1 MLYLLYDQYPLA
13 YLNIFLGLMISG
25 YAKAASAFNI
35 EEYKQRAIKAAEFL
49 ETHAWNSN
57 TNVLLR
63 SCYVDENGD
72 IANM

>member
-1 MLYLLYDQYPLA
+1 MITA
-13 YLNIFLGLMISG
+13 Y
-25 YAKAASAFNI
+25 ARAASALNV

-57 TNVLLR
+57 INLLLR
-63 SCYVDENGD
+63 SCYVNDNGD